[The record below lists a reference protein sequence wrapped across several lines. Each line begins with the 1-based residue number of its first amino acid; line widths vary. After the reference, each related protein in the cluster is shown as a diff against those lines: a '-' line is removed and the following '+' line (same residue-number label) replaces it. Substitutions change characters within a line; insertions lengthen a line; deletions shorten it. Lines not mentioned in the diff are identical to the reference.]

1 VLGRH
6 YSVVFSR
13 EVTPLL
19 DEMQEQLR
27 GGTQREVTQNLTLTN
42 QRKPVHAEVTVLRLE
57 GVSQAPEGVVI
68 MLKDVTAIQRTQRAL
83 AWREVARRIAHEIK
97 NPLTPIQVQ
106 AERLRRRYVNGNSN
120 GNDEGQQL
128 IDQSTRTIINEVSSL
143 KKMVNEFSQFAK
155 LPESQPVPDNL
166 NEVLRELAPLYENG
180 LPENIH
186 MELDLD
192 PDLPIFPLDREQIR
206 RVFTN
211 LVDNAAA
218 AVGERGTIRV
228 VTRYDRANG
237 LATAEVLDDG
247 PGVPEDL
254 RSQLF
259 EPYTTTKEGGTG
271 LGLTIANQIVSDH
284 SGYIRYHERKPN
296 GSAFVIEFPLR

>member
-1 VLGRH
+1 
-6 YSVVFSR
+6 
-13 EVTPLL
+13 
-19 DEMQEQLR
+19 
-27 GGTQREVTQNLTLTN
+27 
-42 QRKPVHAEVTVLRLE
+42 
-57 GVSQAPEGVVI
+57 
-68 MLKDVTAIQRTQRAL
+68 
-83 AWREVARRIAHEIK
+83 
-97 NPLTPIQVQ
+97 
-106 AERLRRRYVNGNSN
+106 
-120 GNDEGQQL
+120 
-128 IDQSTRTIINEVSSL
+128 
-143 KKMVNEFSQFAK
+143 
-155 LPESQPVPDNL
+155 
-166 NEVLRELAPLYENG
+166 
-180 LPENIH
+180 